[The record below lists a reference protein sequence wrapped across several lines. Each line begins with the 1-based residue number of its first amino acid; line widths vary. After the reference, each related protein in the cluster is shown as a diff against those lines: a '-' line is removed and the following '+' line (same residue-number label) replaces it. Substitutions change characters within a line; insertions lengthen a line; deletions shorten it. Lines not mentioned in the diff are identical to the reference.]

1 MKIKKV
7 IIGLTLILFSCSS
20 SFDDSFSD
28 DSWINNAS
36 YNSQTETL
44 IIEMNNKDYSFKG
57 VPYEVWEGFKNA
69 SSKVSYYH
77 QNIRGRYQD
86 LKYWICYI

>member
-1 MKIKKV
+1 MKIKNV

-36 YNSQTETL
+36 YNSQTEIL
-44 IIEMNNKDYSFKG
+44 IIEMHHKEYTFIG
-57 VPYEVWEGFKNA
+57 VPNDVWEGFKNA
-69 SSKVSYYH
+69 SSKGGYYH
-77 QNIRGRYQD
+77 QYIRG
-86 LKYWICYI
+86 KYSI